1 MIPLCT
7 VVESLNPHGMVPT
20 SPPDILKKIEN
31 LQMLLMEIWIR
42 LHVVTTTL
50 VGHDKRGQMES
61 LITAGRGMILPFTVV
76 EALNPHGEWSP
87 HPLKA

>member
-1 MIPLCT
+1 MVEALNSQGMIYSST
-7 VVESLNPHGMVPT
+7 Q
-20 SPPDILKKIEN
+20 DIEKVIDN
-31 LQMLLMEIWIR
+31 IHMHLMGLVWIR

-61 LITAGRGMILPFTVV
+61 LVTAGRGMILPFTVV